1 MMAMDRIFQRSLKE
15 NSRPIVKS
23 SRMIPSSA
31 RLATWSCPLMM
42 EKPYGPTMAPV
53 RMKATRGGTLILLK
67 IIPTKSATAKTIRIF
82 AISAI
87 STGISS

>member
-1 MMAMDRIFQRSLKE
+1 
-15 NSRPIVKS
+15 
-23 SRMIPSSA
+23 
-31 RLATWSCPLMM
+31 M
-42 EKPYGPTMAPV
+42 EKPYGPTIAPV

-67 IIPTKSATAKTIRIF
+67 TIPTKSATAKTIRIF